1 MSVGLLYAHGPRY
14 THLATSARIAEN
26 PYHSWTVEEIA
37 KGKYDAQFNTINEP
51 IPNLNFT
58 TSNYWVK
65 LRVTN
70 PENAV
75 SEFYLE
81 VARPLTNVINLY
93 RERDGKPEALY
104 KAFKEFHSSTAM
116 DKNFA

>member
-1 MSVGLLYAHGPRY
+1 M
-14 THLATSARIAEN
+14 AEN
-26 PYHSWTVEEIA
+26 PDHSWTVEEIA

-70 PENAV
+70 AKNAV

-81 VARPLTNVINLY
+81 VVRPLTNVINLY
-93 RERDGKPEALY
+93 RERDGKPETL
-104 KAFKEFHSSTAM
+104 
-116 DKNFA
+116 